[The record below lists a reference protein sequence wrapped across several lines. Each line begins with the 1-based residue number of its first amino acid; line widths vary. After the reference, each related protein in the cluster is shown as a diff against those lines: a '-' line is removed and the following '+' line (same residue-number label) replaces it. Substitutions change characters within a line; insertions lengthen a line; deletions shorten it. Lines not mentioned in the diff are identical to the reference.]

1 MKMAGYASLP
11 LVALFLFGC
20 SAAPQK
26 GTDTISQA
34 ERLSIEANLK
44 QIAIGAKTQLLA
56 ERLSGISL
64 TELQSAGMVNSVRVV
79 KGEAYSGLVV
89 KTTSG
94 IQSVTTSSGET
105 ITHRC

>member
-11 LVALFLFGC
+11 LVALFLLGC

-26 GTDTISQA
+26 GKDTISQA
-34 ERLSIEANLK
+34 ERPSIEANLK
-44 QIAIGAKTQLLA
+44 QISIGVKTQLLV
-56 ERLSGISL
+56 ERLSGISFA
-64 TELQSAGMVNSVRVV
+64 ELQSAGMVNSVRVV
-79 KGEAYSGLVV
+79 KGKAYSGLLV
-89 KTTSG
+89 KATSG